1 LTATHEPITTTSPPG
16 GTAARRVPHDLEA
29 ESALLGA
36 MMLSRDAISAAQ
48 LANVTAAD
56 FHRPLH
62 GQIYQAI
69 VDVHA
74 AGALPDP
81 VAVAARL
88 DAAAEVRR
96 ELFEIHAATPA
107 SANAHEYA
115 RIVRAHARRRELIAT
130 AEALRD
136 AAYRGDD
143 LAAALAHATTLTAPT
158 DARARL
164 VSGATFVLDT
174 PAPPAVWG
182 TDDRVLWSQG
192 ESLMVV
198 GPPGVGKTTL
208 AAQLVAGR
216 IGHQAD
222 LLGLPITPA
231 RRVLYL
237 ACDRPAQIARAFTRR
252 FGTCDRTVL
261 DERLAIWK
269 GPPPADF
276 ARHPGTLAALAHDAG
291 ADCVFVDSLKDVALG
306 LSDDETGAGLNAA
319 IQQALADGIDVCCL
333 HHQRKGQA
341 GVKPKTLEDVY
352 GSTWITAGAGSVVL
366 LWGQPGDP
374 IVELH
379 HLKQPASEVGPI
391 QIDHDHLTG
400 ITTVFRGDV
409 DPLRILAAR
418 TNGMTAHDLAV
429 VQTGRE
435 RPNDNQR
442 RKAKRVLDTLVA
454 RGLAHK
460 VDGTRGGA
468 EGTQPDRYYAIA
480 RQHDEQ
486 CEPPEPFDEPVLDLD
501 DEPY

>member
-1 LTATHEPITTTSPPG
+1 VSENQPINPTAG
-16 GTAARRVPHDLEA
+16 GDRRVPHDLDA
-29 ESALLGA
+29 ETALLGS
-36 MMLSRDAISAAQ
+36 MMLAPDAIAAAYA
-48 LANVTAAD
+48 ANVTAAD
-56 FHRPLH
+56 FHLPVH
-62 GQIYQAI
+62 GRIFQAI
-69 VDVHA
+69 CDLHA
-74 AGALPDP
+74 AGAHPDP
-81 VAVAARL
+81 VTIAARL
-88 DAAAEVRR
+88 DGDPALRR
-96 ELFEIHAATPA
+96 RLLEIHVATPS
-107 SANAHEYA
+107 SANGPEYA
-115 RIVRAHARRRELIAT
+115 RIVRQHARRRELIA
-130 AEALRD
+130 AADQLRD

-143 LAAALAHATTLTAPT
+143 TTTLLAQVTTLAAPT
-158 DARARL
+158 DPRARL
-164 VSGATFVLDT
+164 VSGGIFVLDT

-182 TDDRVLWSQG
+182 TDDRVLWAQG
-192 ESLMVV
+192 ESLIVV

-216 IGHQAD
+216 IGHQPD
-222 LLGLPITPA
+222 LLGLPIRPA

-237 ACDRPAQIARAFTRR
+237 ACDRPAQIGRAFTRR
-252 FGTCDRTVL
+252 FGTLDRTTL
-261 DERLAIWK
+261 DERLVVWK

-276 ARHPGTLAALAHDAG
+276 ARQPHTLAALAHDAG